1 MRPGFKRKLLD
12 KRQRNVTNFIW
23 DGSRALLR
31 LKFRLDRGVRD
42 LDILGQRPRR

>member
-1 MRPGFKRKLLD
+1 MVSKGSNFTSA
-12 KRQRNVTNFIW
+12 VTDFIG
-23 DGSRALLR
+23 DGCRALLR